1 VVKQTKLSLQDLVTF
16 EDSKEYVSYEGSLT
30 EPPCT
35 EKALHI
41 LLSETKKMSIE

>member
-1 VVKQTKLSLQDLVTF
+1 MIKSTHLNLEELLTS

-35 EKALHI
+35 E
-41 LLSETKKMSIE
+41 